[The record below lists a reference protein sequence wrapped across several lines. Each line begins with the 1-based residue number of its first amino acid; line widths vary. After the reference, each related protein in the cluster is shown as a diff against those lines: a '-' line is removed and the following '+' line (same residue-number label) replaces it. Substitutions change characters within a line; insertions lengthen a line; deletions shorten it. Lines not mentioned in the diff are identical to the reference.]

1 MSSPQARRSY
11 IPTEAIAFGQSLE
24 EILPFRAVATL
35 TFPRNASILTLDG
48 TFARWI
54 DGVQAHNKLTL
65 GFIRAYEIRPR
76 RHIHAALVA
85 AGALDCLHAALLWQS
100 VIGRASSTLAQ
111 VKPYQAGLGGLG
123 YLAKTLDS
131 PGEDVQMSKNLSA
144 FGNRA
149 AHRFFGLRAPERRQ
163 LRRIKLQWVR
173 AHVGTAASSTCS
185 GVQRIKAG

>member
-100 VIGRASSTLAQ
+100 VIGRKSSTLAR
-111 VKPYQAGLGGLG
+111 VETFKYGIGGLA
-123 YLAKTLDS
+123 YFAKSLDS
-131 PGEDVQMSKNLSA
+131 SAEDVQLSKNLSA
-144 FGNRA
+144 FGNGGALQFYGRNSA
-149 AHRFFGLRAPERRQ
+149 ERRQ
-163 LRRIKLQWVR
+163 QRRIRLQ
-173 AHVGTAASSTCS
+173 
-185 GVQRIKAG
+185 GVNPSRRNPTI